1 MAGTWG
7 SAGAGARDTTR
18 RVNPEAATET
28 SAPTARAGEA
38 GAAIARNA
46 FFLVLGQVATTALAI
61 LLAAALGRS
70 LGAADFGLYF
80 LVLSMSAFAN
90 VFADWGQFLL
100 LVREV
105 AREPARAG
113 SLLGTSLAL
122 RVAGAAIV
130 TVPAYVASW
139 ALGYDGRTCLYSVVF
154 IWATLPLF
162 LAQAYGMVFR
172 GRDRMGLDAGIS
184 VANKA
189 VLLALTVALLALG
202 AGIPGVIAAQA
213 LAGVGA
219 LAVAIRLYRRLGAG
233 PLHVSWETAR
243 AVLKEG
249 APIVAMTAAVAVQ
262 PYLDVVILS
271 KLAPAASVGWYGA
284 AKNIIGTL
292 FAPAMIL
299 ASASYPRLS
308 RTAHDPGAFRPEFR
322 AAIRPL
328 LWLGALGGV
337 GTYLFADVAVG
348 LIYGAQSFAP
358 AGAILKVFSIGLFL
372 MFIDVLLGHVITASG
387 RSTGFAVAKVASVLV
402 STALDLQLI
411 PYFQERFGNGG
422 IGVIVAFAS
431 SEVVVF
437 AGSLY
442 LMPRGSLEPRIAVD
456 VVRAVA
462 SGAATA
468 LLFAALPPLS
478 PFLAIPLCVLVF
490 AAASFALGLVSRS
503 DLQALRQLL
512 PLGRDRSTRAAHL
525 D

>member
-1 MAGTWG
+1 MARG
-7 SAGAGARDTTR
+7 
-18 RVNPEAATET
+18 
-28 SAPTARAGEA
+28 GEP

-61 LLAAALGRS
+61 LLSAALGRT

-80 LVLSMSAFAN
+80 LVLSMSAFAG

-105 AREPARAG
+105 AREPGRAG
-113 SLLGTSLAL
+113 NLLGTSLAI
-122 RVAGAAIV
+122 RVAGTAIV
-130 TVPAYVASW
+130 SVPAYVASW
-139 ALGYDGRTCLYSVVF
+139 LLGYDARTCLYSVVF
-154 IWATLPLF
+154 IWASLPLF

-172 GRDRMGLDAGIS
+172 GRDRMGLDATIS
-184 VANKA
+184 VSNKA
-189 VLLALTVALLALG
+189 IVLGATVALLALG

-219 LAVAIRLYRRLGAG
+219 LAVAVRLYRRLGAG
-233 PLHVSWETAR
+233 PLHVSGDAAR
-243 AVLKEG
+243 AVLAAG

-292 FAPAMIL
+292 FAPAVIL

-308 RTAHDPGAFRPEFR
+308 RTARDPAAFRPEFR
-322 AAIRPL
+322 AALRPL

-337 GTYLFADVAVG
+337 GTFLFADVAVG
-348 LIYGAQSFAP
+348 LIYGAKGFGPS
-358 AGAILKVFSIGLFL
+358 GAILKVFGVGLFL
-372 MFIDVLLGHVITASG
+372 MFIDVLLGHVITATG
-387 RSTGFAVAKVASVLV
+387 RSTGFAVAKVASVVV
-402 STALDLQLI
+402 STALDFYLI
-411 PYFQERFGNGG
+411 PLFQHRYGNGG

-431 SEVVVF
+431 SEIVVF

-456 VVRAVA
+456 VARSVACAAV
-462 SGAATA
+462 TA
-468 LLFAALPPLS
+468 FLFVLLPPLS
-478 PFLAIPLCVLVF
+478 PFLAIPLCVVVF
-490 AAASFALGLVSRS
+490 AAASLALGLVSRA
-503 DLQALRQLL
+503 DLVLLGKLL
-512 PLGRDRSTRAAHL
+512 PGARASRG
-525 D
+525 